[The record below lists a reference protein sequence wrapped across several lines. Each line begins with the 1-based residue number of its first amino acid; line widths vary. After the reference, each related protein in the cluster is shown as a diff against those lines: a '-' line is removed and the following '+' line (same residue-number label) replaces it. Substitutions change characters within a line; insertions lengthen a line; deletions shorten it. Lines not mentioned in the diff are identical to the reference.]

1 MAQTLELEAPRT
13 AVPGGRAVAARG
25 VARAAVRHAVAR
37 RFTAAQ
43 AADAPAERPGEG
55 SGSASDEE
63 LILLCGATD
72 DRAAFEEL
80 VHRYEGKL
88 FGYLKR
94 YLGDAEAAE
103 DVCQTTFLQVHLCRQ
118 TFTSG
123 RRFRPWLYAIATNQA
138 IDAHRRSRRHRMTSL
153 DEAAG
158 RRGDADALV
167 TVLAAD
173 GPMAE
178 DEAADRESA
187 AWLHSAI
194 ERLPQAMKVVLALVY
209 GEQLKYR
216 EAAHRLRIPVGTVKS
231 RVHAALNRLHR
242 HLDN

>member
-1 MAQTLELEAPRT
+1 MAQALEFAPPRRGTSPCRRSAEPRPATSRT
-13 AVPGGRAVAARG
+13 GLRQEVAARDH
-25 VARAAVRHAVAR
+25 RPAAGRG
-37 RFTAAQ
+37 
-43 AADAPAERPGEG
+43 P
-55 SGSASDEE
+55 ASDEE

-80 VHRYEGKL
+80 VRRYEGKL
-88 FGYLKR
+88 FGYLRR

-103 DVCQTTFLQVHLCRQ
+103 DVCQTTFLQVHLCRHS
-118 TFTSG
+118 FTSG

-138 IDAHRRSRRHRMTSL
+138 IDAHRRSRRHRMASL

-158 RRGDADALV
+158 RRAGADALV

-173 GPMAE
+173 GPLAE
-178 DEAADRESA
+178 DEAAGRESA
-187 AWLHSAI
+187 AFLQLAI